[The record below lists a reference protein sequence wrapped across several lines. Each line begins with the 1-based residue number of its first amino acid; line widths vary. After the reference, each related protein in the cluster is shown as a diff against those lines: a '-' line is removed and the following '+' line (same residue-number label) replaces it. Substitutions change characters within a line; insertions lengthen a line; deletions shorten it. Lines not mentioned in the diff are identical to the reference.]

1 MLRAGAIAFLSV
13 LCLSAV
19 QGAEP
24 QQSMPPALLEA
35 IAGNEPYT
43 SLVEY
48 GLPLLNTPE
57 EVEALPPALREAH
70 AVAIKK
76 VLLQQMVR
84 AREERHRVTTENLE
98 FCAGLARELEAPEV
112 FALYL
117 QLEAAGQLSPR
128 AGYVVR
134 EALNL
139 LYESYR
145 VDALALRY
153 FVEGSH
159 LSAEELLEAA
169 EWLPLAGLFNL
180 TKKSELTAEKQEADF
195 ADYVTLST
203 EISAVLASVQSGEQA
218 DAAVEKLLPLLVR
231 YAATAGTRHFSEPEQ
246 QRLLLQHF
254 GEQLNRVYPVFVS
267 QRKRLR
273 EANFYDSVRL
283 RIVDYLLD

>member
-1 MLRAGAIAFLSV
+1 MLRAAAIAFLAV
-13 LCLSAV
+13 LCLPTV

-35 IAGNEPYT
+35 IAGNEPYA

-57 EVEALPPALREAH
+57 EVEALPPELRVAH

-84 AREERHRVTTENLE
+84 AREERHRITPENLAC
-98 FCAGLARELEAPEV
+98 CAGLARELAAPEV

-117 QLEAAGQLSPR
+117 QLEAAGQLQPR
-128 AGYVVR
+128 AAYIVR
-134 EALNL
+134 EAQNL
-139 LYESYR
+139 LFESYR
-145 VDALALRY
+145 VDALAMRY

-159 LSAEELLEAA
+159 LSSEELLEAA
-169 EWLPLAGLFNL
+169 QWLPLAGLFNL

-195 ADYVTLST
+195 ADFVTLSA
-203 EISAVLASVQSGEQA
+203 EISAVLSSVQSSEQA

-246 QRLLLQHF
+246 QRRLLQCF

-273 EANFYDSVRL
+273 EANYYDSVRL